1 MARLCAAT
9 LPLRGMRRQADC
21 IRGFSF
27 SLSLARSLTHPST
40 LVRLLPHPLFALFLS
55 LRLIFFSLSW
65 LLLSSLVRLPPSSP
79 SQSLSLS
86 FSSSS
91 NTRAMRPT
99 RARESRARYT
109 THMAGRPLLLAEC
122 AVLPPAG
129 DRVTWPP
136 GRNGTQRAARTVLS
150 REPRTRHQSET
161 NRETGPTDRILSPR
175 KRVWCFLPPSLSP
188 ILSLS
193 ISLPL
198 SISLSLA
205 LSPCTTTLSSL
216 PPFPTPLF
224 FGPVARAT
232 LSRSGTARVRP
243 RVVPS
248 DVPAATCQ
256 FPSVVCLRAAA
267 SCRKARGES
276 RDRWSIGIFL
286 CLRPLPSA
294 QVNLFR

>member
-27 SLSLARSLTHPST
+27 SLSLARSPTHPST
-40 LVRLLPHPLFALFLS
+40 LVRLLPRPLFALFLS

-79 SQSLSLS
+79 SQSLS
-86 FSSSS
+86 FSSSP

-193 ISLPL
+193 VSLPL

-205 LSPCTTTLSSL
+205 LSPRTTTLSSL
-216 PPFPTPLF
+216 PPFPSPCSSAPLRARRYHAL
-224 FGPVARAT
+224 GPLACAPASYHLT
-232 LSRSGTARVRP
+232 FPRP
-243 RVVPS
+243 RANSPVLCVYAP
-248 DVPAATCQ
+248 P
-256 FPSVVCLRAAA
+256 RAAA
-267 SCRKARGES
+267 RPAANRGIVGALGYFCVFAPS
-276 RDRWSIGIFL
+276 
-286 CLRPLPSA
+286 LR
-294 QVNLFR
+294 RR